1 MLKKPNYLFSAAD
14 YTKLI
19 VVGGYNGAYLDTVEV
34 IGLEGSED
42 DCPDSLPPYPVT
54 LRYPTVAIL
63 GGRVTACGG
72 YSSAAGGNL
81 ADCYAYDQDSNAWI
95 DAPGRSFNKKK
106 SLKSKLSCRMSPW
119 FFCYLVRKP
128 FKFLSLIFLL
138 LVLN

>member
-1 MLKKPNYLFSAAD
+1 MFKKPNYLFSAAD

-72 YSSAAGGNL
+72 VLLRRRGEPGGL
-81 ADCYAYDQDSNAWI
+81 LRI
-95 DAPGRSFNKKK
+95 RPGLER
-106 SLKSKLSCRMSPW
+106 LDRCAR
-119 FFCYLVRKP
+119 
-128 FKFLSLIFLL
+128 
-138 LVLN
+138 

>member
-1 MLKKPNYLFSAAD
+1 M
-14 YTKLI
+14 
-19 VVGGYNGAYLDTVEV
+19 VGGYNGAYLDTVEV
-34 IGLEGSED
+34 LGLEGSED

-72 YSSAAGGNL
+72 YSSASGGNL

-106 SLKSKLSCRMSPW
+106 VFEKQIELQNVTLV
-119 FFCYLVRKP
+119 FFV
-128 FKFLSLIFLL
+128 I
-138 LVLN
+138 